1 MARPSRAGRRQRR
14 SAVSHVTDS
23 EQRPARHTKERLTV
37 VAFTSRPTVNAL
49 FSEIGRRAD
58 DAVAICLAPLEAG
71 AVEAAGAELGGA
83 GVAVVDAS
91 VDRAEAIVVCE
102 AIHGFRPGM

>member
-1 MARPSRAGRRQRR
+1 MAARPRRGRRGEGG
-14 SAVSHVTDS
+14 AVSYGADS
-23 EQRPARHTKERLTV
+23 DHGPARHTKERLTV

-49 FSEIGRRAD
+49 FSEIDRRAD

-71 AVEAAGAELGGA
+71 AVEAAGAALRRA

-91 VDRAEAIVVCE
+91 VDRTEAIVVCE
-102 AIHGFRPGM
+102 AI